1 MKLSFIITFTAFVLH
16 YPFAGVPH
24 AAQQQWSP
32 ALSTVIQDANK
43 EGKLRLSWGEGTL
56 GGTKRM
62 GMYEQM
68 MNKMFEYGKSDR
80 HRVSG
85 RPTGGE

>member
-1 MKLSFIITFTAFVLH
+1 MKLSFILTFVAFVLH
-16 YPFAGVPH
+16 HPFAGVLP

-56 GGTKRM
+56 GGTKAHGTVRTND
-62 GMYEQM
+62 EQ
-68 MNKMFEYGKSDR
+68 NVR
-80 HRVSG
+80 HQH
-85 RPTGGE
+85 